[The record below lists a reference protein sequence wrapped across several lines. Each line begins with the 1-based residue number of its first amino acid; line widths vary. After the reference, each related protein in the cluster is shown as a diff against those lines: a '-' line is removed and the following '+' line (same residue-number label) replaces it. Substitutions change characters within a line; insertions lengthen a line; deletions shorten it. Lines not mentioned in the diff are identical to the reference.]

1 METKIILEPSVAEF
15 VTVAVEF
22 CAFIEGIEEIDTRI
36 FVDHTLKLL
45 PLLYLKAS
53 TLPAVKTFDEDDE
66 EGVLEQYVTE
76 DVYNIIRMNIANV
89 IERYDDYLEVFKEDM
104 QYSDTPIKANIS
116 EDLSDI
122 YQDLRNFLFIFQL
135 GINETMT
142 QSLIEIQH
150 NFKHYWGQKVCNA
163 MRALHDVMYTQM
175 PTDQEDEMINNKEIN
190 E

>member
-1 METKIILEPSVAEF
+1 METKIIFEPSVAEF
-15 VTVAVEF
+15 VTVAVQF
-22 CAFIEGIEEIDTRI
+22 CAFIEGAETIPTRTL
-36 FVDHTLKLL
+36 VDHTLKLL

-53 TLPAVKTFDEDDE
+53 TLPAVNVFDEE

-76 DVYNIIRMNIANV
+76 DVYNIIRINLTNV
-89 IERYDDYLEVFKEDM
+89 MERYDDYLEVFKEGM

-116 EDLSDI
+116 EDLTDI

-142 QSLIEIQH
+142 QSLIEIEH
-150 NFKHYWGQKVCNA
+150 NFKHYWGQKVCNS
-163 MRALHDVMYTQM
+163 MRALHDVLYTQM
-175 PTDQEDEMINNKEIN
+175 PKDQEDEMINDKEIN